1 MSTIKFAM
9 LRDIN
14 GFNSFGLT
22 PTAENYNVTLSAGA
36 AQDLCTVPETFINW
50 AAVFYYQD
58 GSNVFVAVDDD
69 AELPGGTPAQSNSQ
83 GKPSVRLVQ
92 GGQTISAITS
102 DTTTDVGVSL
112 YAIS

>member
-1 MSTIKFAM
+1 MTKFAM

-14 GFNSFGLT
+14 GFNSFGLSST
-22 PTAENYNVTLSAGA
+22 DQNYNVTLSANS
-36 AQDLCTVPETFINW
+36 AQTLCTVPETFTNW

-58 GSNVFVAVDDD
+58 GSNVFVAIDDD
-69 AELPGGTPAQSNSQ
+69 AELPGGSPAQSNSQ
-83 GKPSVRLVQ
+83 GKPSVRYVR